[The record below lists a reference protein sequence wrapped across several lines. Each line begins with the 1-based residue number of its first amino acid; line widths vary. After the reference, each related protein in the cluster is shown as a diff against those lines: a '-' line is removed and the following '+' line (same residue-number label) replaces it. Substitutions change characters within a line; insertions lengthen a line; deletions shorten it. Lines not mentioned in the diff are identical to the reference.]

1 MKYGLPELLLL
12 KGFHAQVDK
21 SKCTRGHNLIDLT
34 PSQTPEAN
42 GATLSTCPRL
52 HPPSPHSLPLP
63 LDYLETNTSS
73 LISFI
78 NTSVGIS
85 SR

>member
-21 SKCTRGHNLIDLT
+21 NKCTRGHNLIDLT

-42 GATLSTCPRL
+42 GATLSTCPCL
-52 HPPSPHSLPLP
+52 HPPSPF
-63 LDYLETNTSS
+63 SS
-73 LISFI
+73 PDLIPKGSPAEPQALAL
-78 NTSVGIS
+78 NCL
-85 SR
+85 